1 MKTNERLKIVC
12 LGGGTGLATVLRGLK
27 KSVVDITA
35 VVTVS
40 DDGGSSG
47 KLRRE
52 MGVIPPGDIRN
63 CLVALSE
70 EENFMARLFQY
81 RFPET
86 PSLSGHSL
94 GNLLLTAVADIT
106 RSFTEGVARAGQ
118 VLAIRGKVLPVAL
131 SPLTLQAVLADGRQV
146 SGESRIG
153 HSRRPIKKLTIREKN
168 QAHPEV
174 IAAIKKADMIVLGP
188 GSLYTSLI
196 ANLLVGGVVP
206 AIRQSRAVK
215 VYVANIM
222 TQPQETTGYTLSDHI
237 RAIEKHGGKNIFPIV
252 LVHHGPIK
260 KNLLRNYAQGRAYP
274 VRLDTKNLTD
284 KKIIK
289 ANLINSNSRDNF
301 IRHDPEILART
312 LLKVYR
318 QERKIQ

>member
-1 MKTNERLKIVC
+1 MKKIENIKIVC
-12 LGGGTGLATVLRGLK
+12 LGGGTGLSTVLRGLK
-27 KSVVDITA
+27 KLTSNITA

-70 EENFMARLFQY
+70 EENLMAKLFQY
-81 RFPET
+81 RFPDT

-106 RSFTEGVARAGQ
+106 HSFTEGVAKAGQ

-131 SPLTLQAVLADGRQV
+131 SPLTLRAILADGRQV
-146 SGESRIG
+146 SGESQIG
-153 HSRRPIKKLTIREKN
+153 HTNRPIKKLTIKEKTHT
-168 QAHPEV
+168 HPEV
-174 IAAIKKADMIVLGP
+174 LTAIKQADMIVLGP

-196 ANLLVGGVVP
+196 ANLVVGGVVP
-206 AIRQSRAVK
+206 AIRKSNAVK

-237 RAIEKHGGKNIFPIV
+237 RAIEQHGGKNIFPII
-252 LVHHGPIK
+252 LVHQGPIK
-260 KNLLRNYAQGRAYP
+260 RKLLQNYAQQNAYP
-274 VRLDTKNLTD
+274 VKIDDANLVG
-284 KKIIK
+284 KKVVK
-289 ANLINSNSRDNF
+289 VNLINPRAQDF
-301 IRHDPEILART
+301 IRHDPEILAKT
-312 LLKVYR
+312 LLKIYH
-318 QERKIQ
+318 QEIKN